1 MTTTIAHPSRV
12 RAVAL
17 IVRRSLRRHAFA
29 TAVTIF
35 AAALASGLVMAVFA
49 IQSQSERAFKGG
61 NVGFDAVLGA
71 RGSKLQLVLNSVF
84 HLDESPGNIPW
95 AVYTRLKIDPTIRLA
110 IPYAVGDNY
119 RGFRIVGTTPDL
131 FDGYRYDN
139 NQSLAFAGKGRAFDP
154 DLREAV
160 IGSFVA
166 EQTGLRYGD
175 HFHPSHGISFD
186 DEDGDED
193 HHAHD
198 EEYVVVGVLEPTNSP
213 IDRVVWIPIEG
224 VFRMGGHVLRGEGE
238 VFVPKHGEAI
248 PDEHKEVS
256 AIMLKFVTPTVGV
269 ELDNVINK
277 EGKEFTLAWPI
288 ATVMTKF
295 FEKFGWI
302 TRVLLLVAYLVVAV
316 SACAIL
322 AAVYNTINERRR
334 EFAILRAIGAR
345 KSIVFSAIVVESATI
360 AACGALVGFVF
371 YGAIVLVAA
380 SIIRAQTGVVID
392 AWALHPAL
400 AYVPPGMIALGA
412 LAGIV
417 PAIKAYATDVAA
429 NLNPHS

>member
-1 MTTTIAHPSRV
+1 MTSAIAHPSRV

-29 TAVTIF
+29 TIVTIV

-49 IQSQSERAFKGG
+49 IQAQSERAFTGG

-95 AVYTRLKIDPTIRLA
+95 AEYTKWKSDPRVRLA

-119 RGFRIVGTTPDL
+119 RGFRIVGTTPEL
-131 FDGYRYDN
+131 FDGYRYGKDR
-139 NQSLAFAGKGRAFDP
+139 SLAFTGKGRPFDAER
-154 DLREAV
+154 REAV

-186 DEDGDED
+186 ESADDHDYHEHDED
-193 HHAHD
+193 
-198 EEYVVVGVLEPTNSP
+198 YVVVGTLQPTNTP

-224 VFRMGGHVLRGEGE
+224 VFRMGGHVLRGEGD
-238 VFVPKHGEAI
+238 VFVPQHGHDI

-256 AIMLKFVTPTVGV
+256 AVMLTFVAPAVGAD
-269 ELDNVINK
+269 LDNMINK
-277 EGKEFTLAWPI
+277 EGKTLTLAWPI
-288 ATVMTKF
+288 ASVMTSLF
-295 FEKFGWI
+295 DKFGWI
-302 TRVLLLVAYLVVAV
+302 TRVLQLVAYLVVAV

-334 EFAILRAIGAR
+334 EFAILRALGAR
-345 KSIVFSAIVVESATI
+345 KSIVFSAIIVESATI
-360 AACGALVGFVF
+360 AALGAALGFAF
-371 YGAIVLVAA
+371 YAVIVLVAA
-380 SIIRAQTGVVID
+380 GIIRAQTGVVID
-392 AWALHPAL
+392 AWSYHPAL
-400 AYVPPGMIALGA
+400 ALVPPGMLLLGA
-412 LAGIV
+412 VAGVV
-417 PAIKAYATDVAA
+417 PALKAYATDVAA